1 MLLTNC
7 VIRII
12 VCKIAPT
19 TINKITSKI
28 IQSDLTIAYEVATT
42 PIKEYIV
49 AIKPIVLVVYRYG
62 SLFFFAFILE
72 LIEVTKRI
80 IANGRII
87 ARYHHKGV
95 DAFDLL

>member
-1 MLLTNC
+1 M
-7 VIRII
+7 
-12 VCKIAPT
+12 
-19 TINKITSKI
+19 INKITSKI
-28 IQSDLTIAYEVATT
+28 IQLDLIIAYEVATT

-49 AIKPIVLVVYRYG
+49 AIKPIVLVMYKYG
-62 SLFFFAFILE
+62 LSFFFAFILE

-80 IANGRII
+80 IAKGKII